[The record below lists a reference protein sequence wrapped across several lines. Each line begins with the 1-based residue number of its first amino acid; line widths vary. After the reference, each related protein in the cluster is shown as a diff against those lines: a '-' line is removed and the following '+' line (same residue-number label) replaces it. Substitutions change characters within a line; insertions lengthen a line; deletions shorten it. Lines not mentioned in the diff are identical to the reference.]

1 MASRKPT
8 GQLYVN
14 RSKRTGKV
22 TSYGVRFRYG
32 GKRRYVTLEATTRKE
47 AETAA
52 AHLLADVQRGL
63 WTAPEERAP
72 EHEPREM
79 PTFAEFASDWYR
91 ALCAEGGRDGRG
103 LSPSGRADLMWRLW
117 HLREFGPLRL
127 DAITVEEVDRF
138 RRRKVARGGLAPSS
152 INKFIDTLSAILE
165 VAVEYEHIPRNPAKG
180 KRRRLNAAKPKRAY
194 LDRAEHITALLD
206 AAGDLDREEQ
216 RRTEPWRRTLLAVL
230 VFAGL
235 RISEALD
242 LRWRDLDL
250 ASGTLHV
257 RGTKTDAAER
267 TIDLLPVLRDELLA
281 YAAANADRDPDALV
295 FATSGYGGR
304 YKGGEQH
311 SPSNIRNRV
320 LTPAVTNANAKLTKR
335 GAATMPADLTPHGL
349 RRTFAS
355 LLVALGRDPAVVMD
369 QMGHTTA
376 NLTLSVYAK
385 AMAWR
390 DGERERLRALVE
402 GSIGHSEGKTDAA
415 MAEPAEERDAA

>member
-8 GQLYVN
+8 GQLYEN

-22 TSYGVRFRYG
+22 TSYGIRFRHG
-32 GKRRYVTLEATTRKE
+32 GKRHYVTLDATTRKE

-52 AHLLADVQRGL
+52 GHLLADVQRGL
-63 WTAPEERAP
+63 WTPPEERAP
-72 EHEPREM
+72 EREPREM
-79 PTFAEFASDWYR
+79 PTFAEFASDWFR
-91 ALCAEGGRDGRG
+91 ALCEEGGRDGRG
-103 LSPSGRADLMWRLW
+103 LSPKGREDLLWRLG

-152 INKFIDTLSAILE
+152 INKFIETLSAILE
-165 VAVEYEHIPRNPAKG
+165 VAVEYEHIDRNPANG
-180 KRRRLNAAKPKRAY
+180 KRRRLHAGKPKRAY
-194 LDRAEHITALLD
+194 LDRAEHIAALLD
-206 AAGDLDREEQ
+206 AAGALDREES
-216 RRTEPWRRTLLAVL
+216 RRTPAWRRALLAVL

-235 RISEALD
+235 RIGEALE
-242 LRWRDLDL
+242 LRWGDLDL

-267 TIDLLPVLRDELLA
+267 TVDLLPVLRDELLT
-281 YAAANADRDPDALV
+281 YAAAHLDRDPDALV
-295 FATSGYGGR
+295 FATSRSGGYAGGA
-304 YKGGEQH
+304 KH

-320 LTPAVTNANAKLTKR
+320 LNPAITNANVTLAKR
-335 GAATMPADLTPHGL
+335 GAPPIPSDLTPHGL

-355 LLVALGRDPAVVMD
+355 LLVALGRNPAFFMN

-390 DGERERLRALVE
+390 DGESERLRALIE
-402 GSIGHSEGKTDAA
+402 GPNGQSEGKTDAVKV
-415 MAEPAEERDAA
+415 EDPEGLQAA

>member
-1 MASRKPT
+1 MAKKPT
-8 GQLYVN
+8 GQLYEN
-14 RSKRTGKV
+14 RSKTTGKI
-22 TSYGVRFRYG
+22 TSYGVRFRYA
-32 GKRRYVTLEATTRKE
+32 GKRRYVTLDATTRKE

-52 AHLLADVQRGL
+52 GHLLADVQRGL
-63 WTAPEERAP
+63 WTPPEERAP
-72 EHEPREM
+72 KREPREM
-79 PTFAEFASDWYR
+79 PTFAEFASEWYR
-91 ALCAEGGRDGRG
+91 ALCAEGGRDGHG
-103 LSPSGRADLMWRLW
+103 LSRKGREDLLWRLG

-138 RRRKVARGGLAPSS
+138 RRRKVMRGGLAPSS
-152 INKFIDTLSAILE
+152 INKFIETLSAILE

-194 LDRAEHITALLD
+194 LDRAEHISALLD
-206 AAGDLDREEQ
+206 AAGDLDREER

-235 RISEALD
+235 RIGEALD
-242 LRWRDLDL
+242 LRWRDIDL

-257 RGTKTDAAER
+257 HGTKTDAAER
-267 TIDLLPVLRDELLA
+267 TVDLLPVLRDELLS
-281 YAAANADRDPDALV
+281 YAAARPDRDPAALV
-295 FATSGYGGR
+295 FATSRAGR
-304 YKGGEQH
+304 RYAGAAKH
-311 SPSNIRNRV
+311 SPSNIRKRV
-320 LTPAVTNANAKLTKR
+320 LNPAIAAANKTLAKR
-335 GAATMPADLTPHGL
+335 GAPPMPEDLTPHGL

-355 LLVALGRDPAVVMD
+355 LLVALGRDPAVFMA

-402 GSIGHSEGKTDAA
+402 GGALREKSNTD
-415 MAEPAEERDAA
+415 PAETAHEVRGHLTA

>member
-1 MASRKPT
+1 M
-8 GQLYVN
+8 GQLYEN
-14 RSKRTGKV
+14 CSKTTGKV

-32 GKRRYVTLEATTRKE
+32 GKRHYITLDATTRKE
-47 AETAA
+47 AVTAA
-52 AHLLADVQRGL
+52 GHLLADVQRGL
-63 WTAPEERAP
+63 WIPPAEATPERQ
-72 EHEPREM
+72 PREM
-79 PTFAEFASDWYR
+79 PTFAEFASDWFR

-103 LSPSGRADLMWRLW
+103 LSPSGRADLLWRLG

-138 RRRKVARGGLAPSS
+138 RRRKVTRGGLSPSS
-152 INKFIDTLSAILE
+152 INKFIDTLAAVLE

-180 KRRRLNAAKPKRAY
+180 KRRRLNVAKPKRAY
-194 LDRAEHITALLD
+194 LDRPEHIAALLD
-206 AAGDLDREEQ
+206 AAGDLDREER
-216 RRTEPWRRTLLAVL
+216 RRTPPWRRTCLAVL

-235 RISEALD
+235 RISEALE
-242 LRWRDLDL
+242 LRWGDLDL

-257 RGTKTDAAER
+257 RGTKTAAAER
-267 TIDLLPVLRDELLA
+267 TVDLLPVLRDELLT
-281 YAAANADRDPDALV
+281 YAAAHLDRDPYALV
-295 FATSGYGGR
+295 FATSRSGGYAGGA
-304 YKGGEQH
+304 KH

-320 LTPAVTNANAKLTKR
+320 LTPAVANANAELAKR
-335 GAATMPADLTPHGL
+335 GAPPMPADLTPHGL

-355 LLVALGRDPAVVMD
+355 LLVALNRDPAVFMA

-402 GSIGHSEGKTDAA
+402 GEDWR
-415 MAEPAEERDAA
+415 MLERQQQSTTA